1 MSPHPESRDPD
12 RALDGVAPRRSA
24 PSEAPSLPASGPA
37 DELEALRALP
47 RLAASPGFT
56 QRLLLRLDDEE
67 RRRADRRSPPLLRWA
82 WAGAA
87 ILLLAA
93 VGVSGWRERDQQ
105 RRAFRG
111 QLESLQAERRALS
124 SELRRLQSRDVL
136 YLGSDDRFDYLL
148 DPSGYGPATTP
159 ARGEIVPASA
169 VY

>member
-1 MSPHPESRDPD
+1 MSSDPESRAPG
-12 RALDGVAPRRSA
+12 RAADGAAAQRSA
-24 PSEAPSLPASGPA
+24 PPEAPSRPTTLAA
-37 DELEALRALP
+37 DELESLRALP

-56 QRLLLRLDDEE
+56 ARLLLRLDDEE
-67 RRRADRRSPPLLRWA
+67 HRRADRRSPAPLRWA

-93 VGVSGWRERDQQ
+93 VGFSGWWARDQE

-124 SELRRLQSRDVL
+124 SELQRLQSRDVL
-136 YLGSDDRFDYLL
+136 YLGSDDRFDYLF
-148 DPSGYGPATTP
+148 DPSGHRLATAPT
-159 ARGEIVPASA
+159 RGEIVPASA